1 MQRLKVI
8 QPEIKLVG
16 IQVRTNNK
24 AEADPAHAKITPTV
38 LQYYREQLSE
48 LIHHRMNPGTTFCV
62 YTEYASDFTGEYTYF
77 IGEEVETFR
86 NIHETMDKLIIPEQT
101 YTKFTTEPGPM
112 PMVVIE
118 AWKQIWQM
126 GEKDFGGE
134 RRYVAD
140 FEIYDDRA
148 HDESQTALDIY
159 IGIK

>member
-1 MQRLKVI
+1 MQRFKVI

-24 AEADPAHAKITPTV
+24 AESDPAHAKITPTV
-38 LQYYREQLSE
+38 LQYYREKLSD
-48 LIHHRMNPGTTFCV
+48 LMHHRVNPGTTYCV
-62 YTEYASDFTGEYTYF
+62 YTEYAGDFTGEYTYF
-77 IGEEVETFR
+77 IGEAVESFR
-86 NIHETMDKLIIPEQT
+86 NLHKSLEKIVIPEQT

-126 GEKDFGGE
+126 GEADFGGE
-134 RRYVAD
+134 RRYLAD
-140 FEIYDDRA
+140 FEVYDDRA
-148 HDESQTALDIY
+148 QDQSKAALDIY